1 MPEDCIKREE
11 YQRGMDRL
19 HERIDGIASD
29 VSEIKTA
36 SKFIKESADKIHEAV
51 FGNGK
56 PGALQRIT
64 QMWTKITVQWW
75 LIGTLFGC
83 VGVITTIF
91 INHLSLK

>member
-1 MPEDCIKREE
+1 MDCINREE
-11 YQRGMDRL
+11 YQKAMDRL
-19 HERIDGIASD
+19 HQRIDNISSD
-29 VSEIKTA
+29 VAAIKVASE
-36 SKFIKESADKIHEAV
+36 FIMKSADKIHEAV

>member
-1 MPEDCIKREE
+1 MGDFVEREE

-19 HERIDGIASD
+19 HQRIDGIATN
-29 VSEIKTA
+29 VAEMTTA

-64 QMWTKITVQWW
+64 QMWTKITIQWW
-75 LIGTLFGC
+75 LIGGLIATIGIIVTCF
-83 VGVITTIF
+83 IT
-91 INHLSLK
+91 HLSKVA